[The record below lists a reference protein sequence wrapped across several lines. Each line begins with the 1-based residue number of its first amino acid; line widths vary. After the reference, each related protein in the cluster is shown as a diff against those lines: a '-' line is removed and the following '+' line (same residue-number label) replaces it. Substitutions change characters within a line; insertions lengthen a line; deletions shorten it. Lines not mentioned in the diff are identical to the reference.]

1 MQQMTADN
9 PVPSAKQTLRL
20 SGGLPADITVAA
32 NLLREGGTVA
42 IPTETVYGLAASA
55 LDTTAV
61 RNIFLAKG
69 RPSWDPLIVHVRDTA
84 MASLLVRSIP
94 DDARKLMDAFWP
106 GPFTLLL
113 PRNSSVPDII
123 TAGRDLVGLRMPAHP
138 VARQLIGEAGL
149 PLAAPSANRFG
160 HISPTTAQHVL
171 NDLDGRIDAVL
182 DAGPSAIGVES
193 TVFDSAA
200 LVLYRQGGVSQQQL
214 EDVLKKRITVYQN
227 REETQQKTTPE
238 SLPSP
243 GIGMRHYAPS
253 ARVILAYSQDDLR
266 SRLHQLPPDQTA
278 VLLPTHWNAGDFSG
292 RTVQWEA
299 WDEPTALAR
308 TLYNA
313 MRALEET
320 GAETIVIPLPP
331 LSSNPLTEAIRDR
344 LMKAAR
350 DA

>member
-1 MQQMTADN
+1 MTPN
-9 PVPSAKQTLRL
+9 TKGTSQKQTLRL
-20 SGGLPADITVAA
+20 SGDSPADITAAA

-61 RNIFLAKG
+61 QAIFRAKD

-94 DDARKLMDAFWP
+94 AVAHQLIDAFWP
-106 GPFTLLL
+106 GPLTLLL
-113 PRNSSVPDII
+113 PRNSSVPDIV

-138 VARQLIGEAGL
+138 VALQLINEAAL

-160 HISPTTAQHVL
+160 HISPTTAEHVL
-171 NDLDGRIDAVL
+171 ADLDGRIDAVL
-182 DAGPSAIGVES
+182 DAGPCTIGVES
-193 TVFDSAA
+193 TVFDPAA
-200 LVLYRQGGVSQQQL
+200 RVLYRQGGVSQQQL
-214 EDVLKKRITVYQN
+214 EDILKNRTTIYQN

-243 GIGMRHYAPS
+243 GIGMRHYAPR
-253 ARVILAYSQDDLR
+253 ARVLLAHSQEDLQNC
-266 SRLHQLPPDQTA
+266 LHQLPPDQTA
-278 VLLPTHWNAGDFSG
+278 ALLPTGWTTPHFTG
-292 RTVQWEA
+292 RTLPWED
-299 WDEPTALAR
+299 WTNPTALAR
-308 TLYNA
+308 TLYS
-313 MRALEET
+313 ALRTLDET
-320 GAETIVIPLPP
+320 GATTIVVPLPP
-331 LSSNPLTEAIRDR
+331 ANANPLTEAIRDR